1 MVLPYGLFPRNFL
14 KHRLISQNLV
24 FYLKSR
30 YPPPWGGRLS
40 GWIVGNKPIFPGGL
54 WEIRKTL
61 RFENFGF
68 KNFRP
73 AAGGKF

>member
-1 MVLPYGLFPRNFL
+1 V
-14 KHRLISQNLV
+14 
-24 FYLKSR
+24 
-30 YPPPWGGRLS
+30 S
-40 GWIVGNKPIFPGGL
+40 GWIVGNKPIFPAGL